1 MGFFDKLRQG
11 LAKTKNA
18 IVGRIDSIVKAF
30 TIEVLDA
37 DGNWQIVAEENNNF
51 QRHVRVPVNRQAYGI
66 RLTPKAT
73 WGAENA
79 RVFSLDLI

>member
-1 MGFFDKLRQG
+1 MRYFKALDDVPF
-11 LAKTKNA
+11 APPST
-18 IVGRIDSIVKAF
+18 IVKAF
-30 TIEVLDA
+30 TIEVMDA
-37 DGNWQIVAEENNNF
+37 AGDWHIAAEENNNF
-51 QRHVRVPVNRQAYGI
+51 QRHVRVSVNKQAYGI

>member
-1 MGFFDKLRQG
+1 LDDVPFTPPNTL
-11 LAKTKNA
+11 
-18 IVGRIDSIVKAF
+18 VKAF
-30 TIEVLDA
+30 TIETMDA
-37 DGNWQIVAEENNNF
+37 SGNWSVAAEETNCF
-51 QRHVRVPVNRQAYGI
+51 QRHVRVPVQKKVHGI